1 MLSKNKILFAVCLF
15 VLLLVVGILTFF
27 LGRFT
32 SKRVAIDFTVNSLQ
46 TEDQRY
52 LFLDKDLSDYICSLS
67 AELELDSDLIV
78 AILMAENPEFNS
90 DAINK
95 NENGTLDCGLFQ
107 LNDRYIWTSFIKDY
121 WFENLDF
128 DPFNWKHNTFM
139 AINHVNNLQK
149 KLKVQDEVILAYNCG
164 LAAVMKNKIPNKSK
178 NYLAR
183 VRNNITLL
191 KAEHKE

>member
-15 VLLLVVGILTFF
+15 VLLLIVGILTFF

-78 AILMAENPEFNS
+78 GILMAENPEFNS

-139 AINHVNNLQK
+139 AINHVKNLQK

>member
-15 VLLLVVGILTFF
+15 VLLLTVGILTFF

-67 AELELDSDLIV
+67 VELELDSDLIV

-139 AINHVNNLQK
+139 AINHVKNLQK
-149 KLKVQDEVILAYNCG
+149 KLKVQDEIILAYNCG
-164 LAAVMKNKIPNKSK
+164 LAAVMKNRIPNKSR

-183 VRNNITLL
+183 VKNNITLL

>member
-15 VLLLVVGILTFF
+15 VLLITVGILTFF

-78 AILMAENPEFNS
+78 AILMAENPEFNP

-139 AINHVNNLQK
+139 AINHVKNLQK

-164 LAAVMKNKIPNKSK
+164 LAAVMKNRIPNKSR

-183 VRNNITLL
+183 VKNNITLL